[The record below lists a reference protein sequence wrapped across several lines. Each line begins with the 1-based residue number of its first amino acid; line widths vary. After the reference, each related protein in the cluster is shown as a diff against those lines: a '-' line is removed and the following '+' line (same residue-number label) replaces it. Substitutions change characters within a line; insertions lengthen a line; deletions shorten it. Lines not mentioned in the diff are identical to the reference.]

1 MKKHGVVSKL
11 FLALLALV
19 LISFCFLGLTFAR
32 YTSSGSGDTTAT
44 IAKWD
49 IQDST
54 SGNLAHAFENI
65 APANEAYKGK
75 SEATAPT
82 ARTITVK
89 QEIAQITNGGKIDAD
104 ITFTVSDLTISASS
118 YDLTGYSLT
127 SLGAVQGNGASE
139 AQIKRLFSISYKYQ
153 IDEGGETA
161 LVSGTP
167 IDLAQGKKIT
177 IYAYVTWTSDDVQSF
192 AAAGTASISGD
203 EAKHTAAA
211 LLADAIDNWA
221 GKNVTS
227 LTCKLSYVALQSA
240 D

>member
-54 SGNLAHAFENI
+54 SGNLEKSITGI
-65 APANEAYKGK
+65 APKNEVYQGT
-75 SEATAPT
+75 SEAVAPT

-104 ITFTVSDLTISASS
+104 ITFTVSDFQINISGS
-118 YDLTGYSLT
+118 YGSGLSLT
-127 SLGAVQGNGASE
+127 SAGVVQGDGASS
-139 AQIKRLFSISYKYQ
+139 AQIARLFKISYEYK
-153 IDEGGETA
+153 IDSGSETA

-177 IYAYVTWTSDDVQSF
+177 VYACVTWTSDDVESF
-192 AAAGTASISGD
+192 TAAGTASISSNED
-203 EAKHTAAA
+203 KHKAAA

-240 D
+240 E